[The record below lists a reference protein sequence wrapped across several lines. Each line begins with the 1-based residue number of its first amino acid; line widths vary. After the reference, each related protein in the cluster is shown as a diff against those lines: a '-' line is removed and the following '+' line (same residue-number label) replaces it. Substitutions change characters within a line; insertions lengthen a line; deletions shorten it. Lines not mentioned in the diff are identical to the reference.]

1 MGTSY
6 KHAMVEDRIYG
17 TPEDIPLKKIRLWQK
32 FKIEQE
38 KKNLKHNR

>member
-17 TPEDIPLKKIRLWQK
+17 TPEDIPLTKKYASGK
-32 FKIEQE
+32 S
-38 KKNLKHNR
+38 LK